1 MLGAACRSSWPSRIR
16 SRTDQVGG
24 ALASP
29 HRVECCVRGR
39 TRPAI
44 RPAGLTAPPT
54 TSDLTGLAASP
65 AAWKRFAD
73 RFGRGDLVWFLIHD
87 ELVAHVADHL
97 VELVTAEVER
107 CMRVDFMGVPISSCA
122 VPLFEPDGHS
132 RWGPA
137 DGPTRTPRSGPQRPR
152 REETVDDDHGMDG
165 QRRGGPIPRRHLRRP
180 TTGWC
185 AGGSVIRYRI
195 RGIDEVRS

>member
-1 MLGAACRSSWPSRIR
+1 MAEPDQVE
-16 SRTDQVGG
+16 TDQVGG

-29 HRVECCVRGR
+29 HRMECCVRGR

-44 RPAGLTAPPT
+44 RPAGLTAPPI

-97 VELVTAEVER
+97 VEPVTAEVER

-132 RWGPA
+132 RWGTSRRA
-137 DGPTRTPRSGPQRPR
+137 DTYAKERAAAASPRGDS
-152 REETVDDDHGMDG
+152 
-165 QRRGGPIPRRHLRRP
+165 
-180 TTGWC
+180 
-185 AGGSVIRYRI
+185 
-195 RGIDEVRS
+195 